1 MNYRARNFEVVAI
14 QALFMNRIV
23 ILFLI
28 MVAAVGQKAL
38 AQTGAPVASPGDTSM
53 FERQVAP
60 LLQDRCLG
68 CHGVGVRLSGLD
80 LRTRDSALK
89 GGIKGPSIVPG
100 HAAASLLYKMVI
112 GEVRPQMPPNQ
123 RLAPAEVAILKR
135 WLDSGAPWTRGGM
148 ETARKQTWWSFKA
161 PVRPVLPAVEQ
172 AGGSAAASRVRGSQA
187 KKAAGSPVVVRPPAN
202 PIDRFIVARLREQ
215 GLSMSRQADRKTLI
229 RRASLDLIGLPPTPD
244 EVRAFEN
251 DRSANAWEKV
261 VDRLLASPRY
271 GERWGRHWLDV
282 VRYADSGGFE
292 GDRDRA
298 YAWRYRDYVID
309 AFNRD
314 LPYDRFLREQ
324 IAGDEISP
332 NDNRTL
338 IATGYLAVGPKEIVM
353 ENDRNRAD
361 QLDDLV
367 STTGQ
372 AMLGL
377 TLNCARCHDHKYDPI
392 TTRDY
397 YRLSACF
404 APSQRREVEVLTADE
419 RKPAKEL
426 SDQLA
431 LARNRLDTIRA
442 RGKAAAA
449 KNGIK
454 DADDTQVEKN
464 LEGQDKADF
473 RAALAEV
480 KTLQDK
486 WNGLPRAEIV
496 TDAAAL
502 WPETHILVR
511 GDAGHPGPAVQPG
524 FIASLPGGDV
534 DLQPNK
540 SFERTTGRR
549 TALADWIAN
558 RNNPLTARVWMNRV
572 WRHHFGRGIVNT
584 PSNFG
589 LSGELPSHPEL
600 LDWLACEFMDKGW
613 RLKPIHKLI
622 LMSDAWQQDDR
633 IRSDAASVDPD
644 NRLLW
649 RVSPRRLEAEAIRD
663 SILFDSGSL
672 NLQMG
677 GPPVYPPI
685 DPSLRADTFQ
695 GPNWKDGEDGQST
708 WRRSVYVKVKRS
720 LLLPELE
727 VFDCPEI
734 TTTVAARNVTTTPT
748 QALTLLNDPLILKQA
763 QLFAQR
769 VAHIA
774 GPDPSRQVNE
784 AYSIAFGR
792 RPSSRELALSLD
804 YLRSRSASG
813 RTNPLADLCHAL
825 FNANEFVYMP

>member
-1 MNYRARNFEVVAI
+1 
-14 QALFMNRIV
+14 
-23 ILFLI
+23 
-28 MVAAVGQKAL
+28 MV
-38 AQTGAPVASPGDTSM
+38 TG
-53 FERQVAP
+53 E
-60 LLQDRCLG
+60 
-68 CHGVGVRLSGLD
+68 
-80 LRTRDSALK
+80 
-89 GGIKGPSIVPG
+89 I
-100 HAAASLLYKMVI
+100 
-112 GEVRPQMPPNQ
+112 RPQMPPTQ
-123 RLAPAEVAILKR
+123 HLTAAEIAIVKK
-135 WLDSGAPWTRGGM
+135 WLDAGAPWSGAGI
-148 ETARKQTWWSFKA
+148 ETAQKQTWWSFKA
-161 PVRPVLPAVEQ
+161 PVRPAVPPPLSSVQ
-172 AGGSAAASRVRGSQA
+172 RVRATTGKQA
-187 KKAAGSPVVVRPPAN
+187 THHVSGKPPSAGSSN
-202 PIDRFIVARLREQ
+202 PIDCFVNARLHEQ
-215 GLSMSRQADRKTLI
+215 GLTMSPRADRRTLL
-229 RRASLDLIGLPPTPD
+229 RRASLDLIGLPPTP
-244 EVRAFEN
+244 EEMRAFED
-251 DRSANAWEKV
+251 DRSPNAWGKV

-282 VRYADSGGFE
+282 ARYADSGGFE

-309 AFNRD
+309 SFNRD

-324 IAGDEISP
+324 LAGDEIKPS
-332 NDNRTL
+332 DNRTL

-392 TTRDY
+392 TTREY

-404 APSQRREVEVLTADE
+404 APSQRREVEVLSADE
-419 RKPAKEL
+419 RKTADEL
-426 SDQLA
+426 SGKLKIAQS
-431 LARNRLDTIRA
+431 RLETVRV

-449 KNGIK
+449 QNGIK
-454 DADDTQVEKN
+454 DADDAHIEKA
-464 LEGQDKADF
+464 LGETDQAEF
-473 RAALAEV
+473 RSARSEV
-480 KTLQDK
+480 KALQEK
-486 WNGLPRAEIV
+486 WNALPRAEIV

-502 WPETHILVR
+502 WPPTHILLR
-511 GDAGHPGPAVQPG
+511 GDAGNPGPTVAPG

-534 DLQPNK
+534 DLTPSAAFDK
-540 SFERTTGRR
+540 TTGRR
-549 TALADWIAN
+549 TALAEWIAS
-558 RNNPLTARVWMNRV
+558 RKNPLTARVWMNRV
-572 WRHHFGRGIVNT
+572 WQHHFGRGIVNT

-600 LDWLACEFMDKGW
+600 LDWLACEFMDNGW

-622 LMSDAWQQDDR
+622 LMSEAWQQDDR
-633 IRSDAASVDPD
+633 VRADAVKIDPE
-644 NRLLW
+644 NKLYW

-663 SILFDSGSL
+663 SILLDAGSL

-695 GPNWKDGEDGQST
+695 GPNWHDGNDDTST

-769 VAHIA
+769 VAKSA
-774 GPDPSRQVNE
+774 GPDPARQIDE
-784 AYSIAFGR
+784 AYEVAFGR
-792 RPSSRELALSLD
+792 RASPRELAMSLE
-804 YLRSRSASG
+804 YMRNRAASG
-813 RTNPLADLCHAL
+813 RSNPLADICHAL